1 MASNAQIA
9 AVRRFNRF
17 YTRQI
22 GLLDEGLNGSPYSY
36 AEARILYEVAHH
48 ADTSATDVVTS
59 LGMDPGYVSRVLA
72 RLERWGLLTR
82 RRSGADGRRFQL
94 NLSARGRAEFADLN
108 AASQHDVGRI
118 LGRVPGDGPDRL
130 IAAMRTIEEVLG
142 ARGSAPRVT
151 LRRPRPGDLG

>member
-1 MASNAQIA
+1 
-9 AVRRFNRF
+9 
-17 YTRQI
+17 
-22 GLLDEGLNGSPYSY
+22 LLDEGLNGSPYSY

-94 NLSARGRAEFADLN
+94 NLSSRGRAEFADLN
-108 AASQHDVGRI
+108 AASQHDVGRM

-130 IAAMRTIEEVLG
+130 IAAMRTIEEM
-142 ARGSAPRVT
+142 
-151 LRRPRPGDLG
+151 